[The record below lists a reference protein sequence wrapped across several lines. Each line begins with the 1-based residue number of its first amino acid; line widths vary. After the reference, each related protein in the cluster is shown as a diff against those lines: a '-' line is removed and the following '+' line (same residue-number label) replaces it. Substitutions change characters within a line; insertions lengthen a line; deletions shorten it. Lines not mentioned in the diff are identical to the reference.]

1 MQLSVVVLGARLAAD
16 LIMAPL
22 AEPGQPAAPGQPA
35 EPGQPAALQVT
46 YALQVHRVAPATFR
60 ASVREISL
68 VTILRIPQTASAA
81 MEITATRRRAR
92 VQAERPVLV
101 VTGPR
106 VEPDRRVALP
116 VQPQEETG
124 LQEEPGQAAEPPAL
138 ADPRG

>member
-1 MQLSVVVLGARLAAD
+1 MHLSVVVLGARLAAD

-22 AEPGQPAAPGQPA
+22 AEPGQLVGARPIS
-35 EPGQPAALQVT
+35 QPAALQVT

-68 VTILRIPQTASAA
+68 VTILLIPQTASAA

-124 LQEEPGQAAEPPAL
+124 LQEEPGLAAEPPAL